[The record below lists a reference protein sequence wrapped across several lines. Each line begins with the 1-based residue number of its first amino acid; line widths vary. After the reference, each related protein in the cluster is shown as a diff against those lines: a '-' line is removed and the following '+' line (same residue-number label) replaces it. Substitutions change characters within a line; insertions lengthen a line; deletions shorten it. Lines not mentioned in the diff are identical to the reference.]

1 MSIKIPIISEFNPDG
16 VKSAEAQFK
25 SLTTNT
31 QKGMFLLQKAVIP
44 AAGAIASIAAVIAP
58 AVKAASNMEESI
70 SKVNVIFGSG
80 AKSVT
85 NFAKTAATQLGQS
98 AQSVLDAAGTFG
110 TFGKAAGLSGEQLA
124 TFSNDFT
131 GLATDLASFN
141 NTTPEEAINAIGAAL
156 RGESEPLRRYGV
168 LLDDATLKAEAM
180 RLGIYKG
187 SGTLTAQQK
196 ILAAQSAIYKQTG
209 DAQGDFLRTSDGLAN
224 SQRTLSAIFANLQVQ
239 LGQKVLP
246 VIKQFTNSLVD
257 LSEWTTRHP
266 EVWSKISTGLSMIAS
281 AAVKAASG
289 VYGFV
294 YNIVNGIAKI
304 ASVDK
309 ATGAYNQN
317 LARSA
322 QAQMRM
328 ADAAGINNK
337 KLREQASAL
346 KSTGGAADTM
356 KQKIKDARTEIDKAF
371 ADAIDKANAKL
382 KSAKDAY
389 NDFRDTVAGSIT
401 GEFSISAAAD
411 AAKEAGTTILNQLNQ
426 QAAAAKVFAAKV
438 QTLLANGLSESALK
452 RVLDAGQSAG
462 TAIADE
468 LIAGGQ
474 EAITGPSGIN
484 ALVSDLESVATLLGT
499 KTADIFYSA
508 GVASGTA
515 LVAGVNDAVNKYK
528 QILKDPN
535 LSLADLK
542 GIGAQFGAEID
553 TLIPPSI
560 SGGVGDTISGGGVSS
575 GIADFMNQRLVG
587 LAQSNTYQITV
598 NGGMLTNAE
607 VGQAI
612 VNNLRAF
619 NRQQGAASIA
629 VTGYA

>member
-1 MSIKIPIISEFNPDG
+1 MSIKIPIISEFNPAG

-44 AAGAIASIAAVIAP
+44 AVGAIAGIAAVIKP
-58 AVKAASNMEESI
+58 AITAASNMEESV

-124 TFSNDFT
+124 TFSNHFT

-141 NTTPEEAINAIGAAL
+141 NTTPEDAINAIGAAL

-209 DAQGDFLRTSDGLAN
+209 DAQGDFIRTSDGLAN
-224 SQRTLSAIFANLQVQ
+224 SQRTLSAILANLQVQ
-239 LGQKVLP
+239 LGQKLLP
-246 VIKQFTNSLVD
+246 VMKQFTQDLV
-257 LSEWTTRHP
+257 
-266 EVWSKISTGLSMIAS
+266 
-281 AAVKAASG
+281 
-289 VYGFV
+289 
-294 YNIVNGIAKI
+294 GIATFVQSNPAIFNKI
-304 ASVDK
+304 GDGFLYIFKMADPATKAIGGFFKVFSGLANLVGGADK
-309 ATGAYNQN
+309 KTGAYNQA
-317 LARSA
+317 LGRSA
-322 QAQMRM
+322 QAQIRM
-328 ADAAGINNK
+328 ADAAGIANR
-337 KLREQASAL
+337 KLTDQSSSL
-346 KSTGGAADTM
+346 KSAGGAADTM
-356 KQKIKDARTEIDKAF
+356 KQKIKDARSEIEKAF
-371 ADAIDKANAKL
+371 VDAIDKANEKL
-382 KSAKDAY
+382 KLAKDAY
-389 NDFRDTVAGSIT
+389 NAFRDTVAGSIT

-411 AAKEAGTTILNQLNQ
+411 AAKEAGTTILDQLNQ
-426 QAAAAKVFAAKV
+426 QAAAAKVFGAKV
-438 QTLLANGLSESALK
+438 ETLLANGLSESALK
-452 RVLDAGQSAG
+452 KVLDAGQTAG

-484 ALVSDLESVATLLGT
+484 ALVADLESVAGLLGT
-499 KTADIFYSA
+499 KTADIFYGA

-528 QILKDPN
+528 EILKDPN

-560 SGGVGDTISGGGVSS
+560 SGGTTGGGGGGMSS
-575 GIADFMNQRLVG
+575 SVEDFMNQRLVG

-612 VNNLRAF
+612 VNNLRAY
-619 NRQQGAASIA
+619 NRAAGPASIS
-629 VTGYA
+629 TTSYL